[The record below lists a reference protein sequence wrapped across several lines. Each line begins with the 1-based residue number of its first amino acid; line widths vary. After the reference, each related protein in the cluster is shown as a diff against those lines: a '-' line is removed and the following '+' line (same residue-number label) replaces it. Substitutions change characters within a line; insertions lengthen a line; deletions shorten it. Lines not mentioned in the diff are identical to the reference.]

1 MSSRNPFGGRGQGG
15 LGGGLSG
22 PIPNDLW
29 ALLGLVLFTLALGSF
44 DATRGITEWFRL
56 TPLVWLRGFVWQL
69 VTYPFV
75 SVGAT
80 SPIWFL
86 IEMAILFM
94 FGRDVLR
101 RLGRRQFWKLLIAA
115 AGVAGVV
122 ASLVGILIHLI
133 SGLEGL
139 RSAFLLMQ
147 GQRMIVTILIAAFAT
162 LNRNATI
169 LLFFVVPIQ
178 ARWFL
183 LLEIVFAFLAFL
195 SSHDLA
201 GFLGICAAVGFTFGS
216 LTGWRTQGWW
226 LQTRLRAQQQWLKL
240 RLAWLRRRRGL
251 HVVKGDKPD
260 DDPWLH

>member
-1 MSSRNPFGGRGQGG
+1 M
-15 LGGGLSG
+15 
-22 PIPNDLW
+22 
-29 ALLGLVLFTLALGSF
+29 
-44 DATRGITEWFRL
+44 
-56 TPLVWLRGFVWQL
+56 
-69 VTYPFV
+69 
-75 SVGAT
+75 
-80 SPIWFL
+80 
-86 IEMAILFM
+86 
-94 FGRDVLR
+94 
-101 RLGRRQFWKLLIAA
+101 
-115 AGVAGVV
+115 
-122 ASLVGILIHLI
+122 
-133 SGLEGL
+133 
-139 RSAFLLMQ
+139 MQ

-226 LQTRLRAQQQWLKL
+226 LQTRLRAQQQWMKI

-251 HVVKGDKPD
+251 HVVKGDKPN

>member
-1 MSSRNPFGGRGQGG
+1 MSSRDPFGGRRPAGF
-15 LGGGLSG
+15 GGGLTG
-22 PIPNDLW
+22 PIPTDLW
-29 ALLGLVLFTLALGSF
+29 VLLGLILFTLTLTSF
-44 DATRGITEWFRL
+44 DATRGLIEWFRL
-56 TPLVWLRGFVWQL
+56 TPLVWLRGFVWQIA
-69 VTYPFV
+69 TYPFV
-75 SVGAT
+75 AVGAT

-86 IEMAILFM
+86 IEIVILFM

-101 RLGRRQFWKLLIAA
+101 RLGRRQFWKLLVVTAA
-115 AGVAGVV
+115 VAGGVATV
-122 ASLVGILIHLI
+122 VGILIHWI
-133 SGLEGL
+133 AGLEAL
-139 RSAFLLMQ
+139 RGAFLLMQ

-162 LNRNATI
+162 MNRNATI
-169 LLFFVVPIQ
+169 MLFFVLPIQ

-216 LTGWRTQGWW
+216 LTGWRTQGWL
-226 LQTRLRAQQQWLKL
+226 LQARLRAREQWLRL

-251 HVVKGDKPD
+251 HVIKGDKSD

>member
-1 MSSRNPFGGRGQGG
+1 MNSRNPFGGRGQGG
-15 LGGGLSG
+15 FGGGLTG
-22 PIPNDLW
+22 PIPTDLW
-29 ALLGLVLFTLALGSF
+29 VLLGLVLFTLTLGSF
-44 DATRGITEWFRL
+44 DATRGFTEWLRL

-69 VTYPFV
+69 VTYPFI

-86 IEMAILFM
+86 VEMVILFM
-94 FGRDVLR
+94 FGRDVLA
-101 RLGRRQFWKLLIAA
+101 RLGRRQFWRLLIAA
-115 AGVAGVV
+115 SGVAGVV
-122 ASLVGILIHLI
+122 AVLVSLVLYMV
-133 SGLEGL
+133 SGPEALQA
-139 RSAFLLMQ
+139 AFLLMQ

-162 LNRNATI
+162 MNRNATV
-169 LLFFVVPIQ
+169 LLFFVLPIQ

-195 SSHDLA
+195 STHDLA

-226 LQTRLRAQQQWLKL
+226 LQTRLQLHQSWLKI
-240 RLAWLRRRRGL
+240 RLAWMRRRRGM
-251 HVVKGDKPD
+251 HVVKGDKGK